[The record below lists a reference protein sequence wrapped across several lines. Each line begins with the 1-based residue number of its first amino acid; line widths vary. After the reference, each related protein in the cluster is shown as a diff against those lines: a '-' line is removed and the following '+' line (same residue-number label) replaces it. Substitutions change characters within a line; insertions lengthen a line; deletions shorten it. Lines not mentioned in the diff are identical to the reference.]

1 MSSST
6 ALSQASE
13 TNATVLMSSDS
24 YSWDCGDDCDTTSS
38 FCFQDEC
45 FSFDGC
51 EGECDEVED
60 CDTCFCGFCFDD
72 DVDYV
77 SNVTVTNTSGSLTSD
92 SSKKLVAFLPWLVFA
107 GVVLTGIIGLL
118 ILRFINKSRY
128 KRLKSSVDKR
138 AASVETTDMEVET
151 RRKKSDV
158 YF

>member
-6 ALSQASE
+6 AVSQATE
-13 TNATVLMSSDS
+13 TNTTALMSSDS

-45 FSFDGC
+45 FSIDGC

-72 DVDYV
+72 DDDYV
-77 SNVTVTNTSGSLTSD
+77 SSVNVTNTSRSLTSD
-92 SSKKLVAFLPWLVFA
+92 SSKKLDTFLPWLGFAAVF
-107 GVVLTGIIGLL
+107 LIGIIGLL
-118 ILRFINKSRY
+118 VLRFFNNSRY
-128 KRLKSSVDKR
+128 RKLKSSVEKR